1 MIIAPM
7 VFLFLLLGSQIQ
19 SGKQNVCVLQ
29 TNMGPMVFRFFE
41 ADAPQ
46 TTNQFQK
53 LVREGFYNG
62 KEFYRVV
69 KGHVIQAGG
78 GNAPKL
84 PPEFNKNP
92 HVLGTLGL
100 GRTGDINSGDS
111 EIYICLAPRP
121 HLDGKYTVFG
131 QLIEGYDTLEKISAV
146 EVEEKWTGP
155 DKKVA
160 MHKPVKPVVIKKA
173 WIEQRDISGS
183 ARNVPLLKKLVQTY
197 GICAIVAREGAE
209 VVATLRFY
217 PKSLC
222 EFSAGGA
229 AFCLQQFYPA
239 GPGSRAEIRSR
250 PMPTKKFRCSI
261 PYPVSRGNGSGRSSD
276 SAS

>member
-1 MIIAPM
+1 MKHSHRNAAMAIALM
-7 VFLFLLLGSQIQ
+7 VILSSFLGSQTQ
-19 SGKQNVCVLQ
+19 SGKQSVCVMQ
-29 TNMGPMVFRFFE
+29 TNMGTMVFRFFE

-46 TTNQFQK
+46 TTKQFQK

-62 KEFYRVV
+62 KDFYRVV

-92 HVLGTLGL
+92 HLFGTLGL
-100 GRTGDINSGDS
+100 GRTGDVNSGDS

-131 QLIEGYDTLEKISAV
+131 QLIEGADTLEKISGV

-160 MHKPVKPVVIKKA
+160 MHKPKKSVVIEKA
-173 WIEQRDISGS
+173 WIEERVISSGS
-183 ARNVPLLKKLVQTY
+183 A
-197 GICAIVAREGAE
+197 
-209 VVATLRFY
+209 
-217 PKSLC
+217 
-222 EFSAGGA
+222 SAKA
-229 AFCLQQFYPA
+229 
-239 GPGSRAEIRSR
+239 PGE
-250 PMPTKKFRCSI
+250 
-261 PYPVSRGNGSGRSSD
+261 
-276 SAS
+276 